1 MAQRSCTKQAMIS
14 RNKVEKDNEHSPYLQ
29 SLLTSKGK
37 KCPQKIPPSQNI
49 SLLSLAPP
57 KIPSRKLPPKL
68 PKKLSRISHSRQSPP
83 KYLCRKK
90 PPPGDA
96 PPLTDSERPL
106 SLSLSV
112 IDNLPRKSLPWQW
125 KLSPR
130 KDFSHAPKNI
140 SNRPPLPKI
149 TCSCLKSP
157 SPLPCSWQQKSIL
170 SSYAPPSL
178 H

>member
-96 PPLTDSERPL
+96 APLTDSERPL
-106 SLSLSV
+106 SLSLSLWSTTSQE
-112 IDNLPRKSLPWQW
+112 NLYHGNGSSPPVKISLTP
-125 KLSPR
+125 
-130 KDFSHAPKNI
+130 
-140 SNRPPLPKI
+140 PKI
-149 TCSCLKSP
+149 SLTVPPYQKSP
-157 SPLPCSWQQKSIL
+157 
-170 SSYAPPSL
+170 AAA
-178 H
+178 